1 TMSHEM
7 RTPLNAILG
16 MNELLA
22 STDLDPVQ
30 RDYADRAAASG
41 SLLLDVVTDI
51 LDFSKIEAGAIDLV
65 KAPFDLRRLVTST
78 VTVLSFAAESKGLTV
93 SAEYDPAVPTYVMG
107 DATRLRQVLVNLL
120 GNAVKFTAAG
130 EVRVHVTRG
139 TGPDAVHFAVTDTG

>member
-1 TMSHEM
+1 MSLERARDAALAATSAKSTFLATMSHEM

-51 LDFSKIEAGAIDLV
+51 LDF
-65 KAPFDLRRLVTST
+65 
-78 VTVLSFAAESKGLTV
+78 
-93 SAEYDPAVPTYVMG
+93 
-107 DATRLRQVLVNLL
+107 
-120 GNAVKFTAAG
+120 
-130 EVRVHVTRG
+130 
-139 TGPDAVHFAVTDTG
+139 